1 MGYKNVLLYSD
12 GLPAWIKKG
21 YPYEVKSI
29 YPKPTPSF
37 VSAVELKGMVDRNED
52 ITILDIRDED
62 DRKSGWIKG
71 STAIDLEILDEEY
84 TKIPKS
90 QKVIIMDLRGKQTY
104 IAMRFL
110 TMKGFKNIS
119 MLQGGY
125 IDSWLKPGMPIE
137 K

>member
-37 VSAVELKGMVDRNED
+37 VSTMDLKGMVDRNED
-52 ITILDIRDED
+52 ITILDIRDEV
-62 DRKSGWIKG
+62 DRKSGGIKG
-71 STAIDLEILDEEY
+71 STYIDLEVLDEEY
-84 TKIPKS
+84 NKIPKK
-90 QKVIIMDLRGKQTY
+90 QKLIIVDLRGKQTY

-119 MLQGGY
+119 MLEGGFVGG
-125 IDSWLKPGMPIE
+125 WLKPGMPIE